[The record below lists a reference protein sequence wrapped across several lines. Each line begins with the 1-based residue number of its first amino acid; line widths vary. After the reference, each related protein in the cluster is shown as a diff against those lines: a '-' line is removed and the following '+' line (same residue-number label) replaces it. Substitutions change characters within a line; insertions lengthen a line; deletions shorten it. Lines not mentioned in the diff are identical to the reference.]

1 MASSSTSKAARRQH
15 GAKRTLK
22 RVGVNPACH
31 SNAKGHEACL
41 LLPPCRERTALR
53 AASLCANKKA
63 ALLAMAPKKPATGVK
78 KPAKSVMPQD
88 RRARRKYTDKTGKQ
102 HFYKKAKESYKI
114 YIYKVLKQAR
124 TCQLTPALL

>member
-1 MASSSTSKAARRQH
+1 M
-15 GAKRTLK
+15 
-22 RVGVNPACH
+22 
-31 SNAKGHEACL
+31 
-41 LLPPCRERTALR
+41 
-53 AASLCANKKA
+53 CANKKA

-88 RRARRKYTDKTGKQ
+88 WRARRKYTDKTGKQ